1 MPRLGMG
8 IPIIGGAAEAAVLAV
23 EDFVF
28 LNDVSGELTPVDTS
42 SRTNLLLQSQTFKT
56 TWTTNNAA
64 IPNDLYEAPNNS
76 TTAQAITASSA
87 GASSVFLQ
95 QIVATTSGETY
106 TYSLHAKKDSTGFVS
121 LQFGDGTTTR
131 KAWFNLSTGAATN
144 TSNILTSSFDKMDD
158 DWFRFSITFQADV
171 TTSSSF
177 VRIFAASVAGSTSTS
192 ASITAGN
199 ELIYIWGAQ
208 LEEDSRPSNYMVT
221 TNTAVTVAAS
231 FSDVSEVWDFDGT
244 DVMLEASFS
253 KNEGAFDRATQ
264 NLVLNGDYEE
274 LSSELVTNRD
284 FASDTIWTKG
294 SGWTIGSGVATCDG
308 TNSALLF
315 QSLANTTTNDTF
327 KVTYTISN
335 YVSGSVFV
343 GFGSGLVQPSGTTRN
358 ANGTYTQYLTKT
370 STSTSF
376 GFKSISFVG
385 SIDNVSVKQVD
396 PNDRWSQKGTGWTIS
411 DGKASNDGS
420 FGEANSFIISSEND
434 VSVGSAYEV
443 TFTISNYVEGNVRV
457 RVGQA
462 AGTFR
467 TANGTYTE
475 IQTAT
480 QTETVRFQGTS
491 SFTGSI
497 DNVTVTEYAIT
508 PKSV

>member
-8 IPIIGGAAEAAVLAV
+8 IPIVGGAAEAAVLAV

-42 SRTNLLLQSQTFKT
+42 SRTNKILQSQTFKT

-208 LEEDSRPSNYMVT
+208 LEEDSRPTAYIVT
-221 TNTAVTVAAS
+221 TNAVVNVATTELGDLS
-231 FSDVSEVWDFDGT
+231 NVWDFDGT
-244 DVMLEASFS
+244 DIMLEVDPE
-253 KNEGAFDRATQ
+253 NEGAFEEATA
-264 NLVLNGDYEE
+264 N
-274 LSSELVTNRD
+274 LVTNHD
-284 FASDTIWTKG
+284 FAADSDWSLSNGASISGGQLTLPANSANISASQNIGDQTGNTLELTYTVVSSNISGGNFRVGGLSGG
-294 SGWTIGSGVATCDG
+294 SVVPSALNLTSSVGTHTVFIEVPTSGSNNVLDIYLNSGVT
-308 TNSALLF
+308 
-315 QSLANTTTNDTF
+315 
-327 KVTYTISN
+327 
-335 YVSGSVFV
+335 SGS
-343 GFGSGLVQPSGTTRN
+343 LV
-358 ANGTYTQYLTKT
+358 L
-370 STSTSF
+370 
-376 GFKSISFVG
+376 
-385 SIDNVSVKQVD
+385 
-396 PNDRWSQKGTGWTIS
+396 
-411 DGKASNDGS
+411 
-420 FGEANSFIISSEND
+420 
-434 VSVGSAYEV
+434 
-443 TFTISNYVEGNVRV
+443 
-457 RVGQA
+457 
-462 AGTFR
+462 
-467 TANGTYTE
+467 
-475 IQTAT
+475 
-480 QTETVRFQGTS
+480 
-491 SFTGSI
+491 
-497 DNVTVTEYAIT
+497 DNVTVKEYAIK
-508 PKSV
+508 PLNV